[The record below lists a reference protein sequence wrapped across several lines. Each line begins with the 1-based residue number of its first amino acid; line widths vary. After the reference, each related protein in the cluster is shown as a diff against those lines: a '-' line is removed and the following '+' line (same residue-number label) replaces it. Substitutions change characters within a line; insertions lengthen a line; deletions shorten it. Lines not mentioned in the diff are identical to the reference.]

1 MKFKHKLLVL
11 IMILAIACTQ
21 AVPAFAAS
29 EDNLDLD
36 AQAAIVMDASTG
48 KILYEKD
55 AYSKRQPASTTKIVT
70 CLLALEKLKLDQVI
84 TVKQDATKM
93 GNIMEVKKGEELTV
107 EQLLYALMVY
117 SANDAAVVLAE
128 EMGGTVEN
136 FAKMMDAKAKECGAK
151 SSHFLNPNGLNWQ
164 GQEAHQTTAYDLAV
178 MTREGLKDKTFRKL
192 VSTTEYTIP
201 ATNRSKARKLES
213 TNECLWYKEE
223 VEVEKGTGTDKTEK
237 IKFVPYYE
245 GTIGVKTGLTSTA
258 GGCFVGAVNRNGT
271 ELISV
276 VLHSGPQMRFY
287 DTHQMWD
294 YALDKYYDTH
304 KIVSDAEQVGKVR
317 VKRGAHRNVPALAA
331 ETASVTVEK
340 GKDIKNVHTEFE
352 KLELEAPV
360 KKGDKIGVIKVY
372 YGDRLMSQTD
382 AVAGKTIEEGGPLS
396 YIGIP
401 DWLAVLIYIAAII
414 IVLMI
419 VILIVLN
426 RRPGSKRS
434 RRQAARAKRQ
444 KRREA
449 ESEQNQ
455 RKDV

>member
-1 MKFKHKLLVL
+1 MKFKQKLFIV
-11 IMILAIACTQ
+11 ITIIAIACTQ

-29 EDNLDLD
+29 ADNLNLD

-55 AYSKRQPASTTKIVT
+55 AYSKREPASTTKIAT
-70 CLLALEKLKLDQVI
+70 CLLALEKLDLNQVI
-84 TVKQDATKM
+84 TVKHDATKM
-93 GNIMEVKKGEELTV
+93 GNIMDVKKGEELTA

-164 GQEAHQTTAYDLAV
+164 GQEAHLTTAYDLAV

-201 ATNRSKARKLES
+201 ATNKSKARKLES
-213 TNECLWYKEE
+213 TNECLWYNKE
-223 VEVEKGTGTDKTEK
+223 VEVEKGTGTDKKET
-237 IKFVPYYE
+237 IKFTPYYP

-258 GGCFVGAVNRNGT
+258 GGCFVGAVDRNGT

-287 DTHQMWD
+287 DTIKLWD
-294 YALDKYYDTH
+294 YTLDKFYDTH
-304 KIVSDAEQVGKVR
+304 QIVEKAEKVGKVR
-317 VKRGAHRNVPALAA
+317 VKRGAHRNVPAVAQGP
-331 ETASVTVEK
+331 ASVTVEK
-340 GKDIKNVHTEFE
+340 GEDIKNVHTEFE
-352 KLELEAPV
+352 KRKLQAPV
-360 KKGDKIGVIKVY
+360 KKGDQVGIIKVY
-372 YGDRLMSQTD
+372 DGDRLMSQVD

-396 YIGIP
+396 RIGIP
-401 DWLAVLIYIAAII
+401 DWLAVLIYIAAGII
-414 IVLMI
+414 ILMI
-419 VILIVLN
+419 IILAALN

-434 RRQAARAKRQ
+434 RRKAAKAKRQ
-444 KRREA
+444 KRRE
-449 ESEQNQ
+449 QKRRN
-455 RKDV
+455 DV